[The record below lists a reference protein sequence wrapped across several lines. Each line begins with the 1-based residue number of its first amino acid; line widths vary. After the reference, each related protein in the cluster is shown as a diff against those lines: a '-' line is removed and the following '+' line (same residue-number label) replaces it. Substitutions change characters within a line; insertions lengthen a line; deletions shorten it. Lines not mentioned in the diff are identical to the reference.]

1 MNQHKNS
8 NKGQND
14 GQKQMMGYAEYPDK
28 KRLALMTLGSLA
40 FVAVG
45 LWMII
50 SGNWVEAIFGVAS
63 VLLFGAALLFFLSRL
78 LGRKPSLFINEE
90 GIIDDSSYVSAG
102 TIAWDEIEDIGMTEY
117 SGQRWI
123 SIKLRDPQ
131 AFLQK
136 QPGFKRWLMNLNN
149 ALVDAPIH
157 ISQEMLSVPLG
168 RFYEMV
174 LEKWKRSAGAGSQR

>member
-1 MNQHKNS
+1 MS
-8 NKGQND
+8 
-14 GQKQMMGYAEYPDK
+14 YAEYPDK
-28 KRLALMTLGSLA
+28 KRLALLMLGSLA

-45 LWMII
+45 MWMII
-50 SGNWVEAIFGVAS
+50 SGSWGEAIIGVIC
-63 VLLFGAALLFFLSRL
+63 VLLFGAALVFFLSRL
-78 LGRKPSLFINEE
+78 LGRRPSLFINEE

-102 TIAWDEIEDIGMTEY
+102 TITWDEIEDIGITDY

-149 ALVDAPIH
+149 MLVDAPIH

-174 LEKWKRSAGAGSQR
+174 TDKWKRSAGTGNHR